1 MVRGQSEAGEFFM
14 RKLLFL
20 MAFLGAEASAQ
31 TFDLTECQ
39 TVDEMLLCPVRNSGD
54 NAFHSIRYAVV
65 AVEDGRTFPW
75 AETTGVVE
83 IPGGAGTRRNCQ
95 RKFSSSNTA

>member
-1 MVRGQSEAGEFFM
+1 VGRAKWGEFFM

-20 MAFLGAEASAQ
+20 TALLGAEASAQ
-31 TFDLTECQ
+31 TFELTECQ
-39 TVDEMLLCPVRNSGD
+39 TLDEMLSCPVSNSGD
-54 NAFHSIRYAVV
+54 NAFHSIRYAVA

-83 IPGGAGTRRNCQ
+83 IPGGAGTRRNCH
-95 RKFSSSNTA
+95 RKFLSSNTA